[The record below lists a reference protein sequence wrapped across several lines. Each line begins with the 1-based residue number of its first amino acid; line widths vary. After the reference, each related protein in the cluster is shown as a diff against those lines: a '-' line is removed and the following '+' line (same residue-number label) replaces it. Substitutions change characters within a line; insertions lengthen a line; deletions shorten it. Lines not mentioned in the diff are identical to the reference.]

1 MFDKV
6 WKIFLMV
13 VVTGLLVGGVGYW
26 ATREKKRDLGP
37 ALYLVADNVS
47 RQFSQSIPVESDV
60 NHVLFLVVQRR
71 DRDEEV
77 KFRGMLT
84 EDVKEKAQYHVKTWD
99 DVIKMLPTVS
109 EWIMK
114 NVPGVAPNEPP
125 DTIEDARKAVRFLAV
140 SNVKIDGVL
149 LARVTQF
156 EQGDHGLGSRITI
169 EGEFHNLK
177 TGKQRDLPKVTDGID
192 SSMDYRYLSNRIA
205 EMSFFGRFLAWF
217 VVAAGVPFLLKAP
230 IAALTS
236 KRRNELN
243 ATLLGGLT
251 LFDVFLGWVLIV
263 ALGYGWGS
271 VLVLALL
278 AAGMGW
284 YNHDAVE
291 YIDTHLR

>member
-13 VVTGLLVGGVGYW
+13 VVTGLLIGTVGYFV
-26 ATREKKRDLGP
+26 TRPPVRKMGA
-37 ALYLVADNVS
+37 ALSLVADS
-47 RQFSQSIPVESDV
+47 TIEQFSSSIPVESDM
-60 NHVLFLVVQRR
+60 NHVLFLIVQRR
-71 DRDEEV
+71 ERDEEV
-77 KFRGMLT
+77 QFRNQLA
-84 EDVKEKAQYHVKTWD
+84 ERVKDKAQYHVKTWD
-99 DVIKMLPTVS
+99 DILKMLPTWA
-109 EWIMK
+109 EWANK
-114 NVPGVAPNEPP
+114 ELPGTPGNEPP

-140 SNVKIDGVL
+140 SNVKIDGVI

-156 EQGDHGLGSRITI
+156 EQGDHGLNSRITI
-169 EGEFHNLK
+169 EGEIHDLK
-177 TGKQRDLPKVTDGID
+177 SSKRRELPKVTDGID

-205 EMSFFGRFLAWF
+205 EMSFFARFLGWF
-217 VVAAGVPFLLKAP
+217 VVAAGMPFLLKSP

-243 ATLLGGLT
+243 ASLLGGLT
-251 LFDVFLGWVLIV
+251 LLDVFLGWVLI
-263 ALGYGWGS
+263 ASLGYGWGS